1 MGNIIAVTDE
11 LGRTTTFTYDERNLQ
26 TALIDELGN
35 QTTTEYD
42 RARNVIAITDSSGN
56 RTSYSLDALYRRIGV
71 TDASGET
78 TTFTYDQTGNLLS
91 LTDPVG
97 NTTTNTY
104 DELNR
109 LLTETNQL
117 GLTSSY
123 QYDAVGNLLTIE
135 DRNGR
140 VRSFDYDQLNRKI
153 AEHWLDG
160 DGNSIR
166 TINSTYDAVSQLIHT
181 SDPDSSY
188 TYTYDLA
195 GRVTSV
201 DNAGTPGIPHVVLNY
216 SYDPAGNVLSV
227 TDTIS
232 GQLGGIESFVYDE
245 LNRVTQI
252 TQTGNGATDKRVDFS
267 YNGASQMTV
276 RFRYSD
282 LAGSELVGSSS
293 YSYDRAGRLINL
305 THNGDSEVIADY
317 AWLYDGANRITQ
329 FTNPDGVIDYT
340 YDERGQLTG
349 AESDYQADESY
360 SYDGNGNRT
369 NPGYS
374 TGSNN
379 RLLSDGVYNYQYD
392 GEGNRTVRTEIA
404 TGEVTEYS
412 WDYRDRLIGVVT
424 LDSEG
429 NILETNSYTY
439 DVFNRRLSKSAQG
452 SVLEVFVYDGE
463 HIALVFDGDGRKLN
477 RYLHGPKIDQIIA
490 DEDGSGSVLW
500 ALVDNLG
507 TVRYVVGNDGEV
519 LNRISYDSFGEVISE
534 TNPSIS
540 LRFDFT
546 GRELDPETGLVY
558 YRGRYKDGERF
569 ISEDPIGF
577 AGGDGNLYRYT
588 FNSPTNFTDPS
599 GHCVPALLPTAGGI
613 ALVDG
618 PVVPIGDIIA
628 GGLLIGGCLGILIQ
642 NLLDDSPSP
651 ASVPGNPAPRH
662 TPPLKF
668 PPVNEES
675 GLGDFEFFPRIP
687 DLDFPFPYPAVPP
700 FPPPFPN
707 NDDVFNDPEIFPKGD
722 CDDLFRPFLDIDAN
736 DNPDPSTPVGR
747 PGQSIQFPNPNAPQP
762 RNSPTNINGR
772 DYSGHAIDRIQERGF
787 TPSVVENAIQN
798 GVASPGKSPDTT
810 VYTDPTNNLR
820 VVTDSA
826 TGRVITVIGG
836 VR

>member
-1 MGNIIAVTDE
+1 
-11 LGRTTTFTYDERNLQ
+11 
-26 TALIDELGN
+26 
-35 QTTTEYD
+35 
-42 RARNVIAITDSSGN
+42 
-56 RTSYSLDALYRRIGV
+56 
-71 TDASGET
+71 
-78 TTFTYDQTGNLLS
+78 
-91 LTDPVG
+91 VG
-97 NTTTNTY
+97 NTTSYTY

-117 GLTSSY
+117 GFTRSY
-123 QYDAVGNLLTIE
+123 QYDAVGNLLTIS

-140 VRSFDYDQLNRKI
+140 IRSFNYDRLNRKT

-160 DGNSIR
+160 DDGNPIR
-166 TINSTYDAVSQLIHT
+166 TINSTYDAVSQLLHT

-232 GQLGGIESFVYDE
+232 SLAGIESFVYDE

-252 TQTGNGATDKRVDFS
+252 TQTGNGVTDKRVDFS
-267 YNGASQMTV
+267 YNAASQMTGIV
-276 RFRYSD
+276 RYSD
-282 LAGSELVGSSS
+282 LAGNELVGSSS

-317 AWLYDGANRITQ
+317 AWLYDSANRITQ
-329 FTNPDGVIDYT
+329 FTNPDGAISYT

-412 WDYRDRLIGVVT
+412 WDYRNRLIGVVT
-424 LDSEG
+424 LDRSG
-429 NILETNSYTY
+429 NILSEFGYTY

-463 HIALVFDGDGRKLN
+463 HIALVFDGDGTQKN
-477 RYLHGPKIDQIIA
+477 RYLHGPNVDQIIA

-519 LNRISYDSFGEVISE
+519 LNRISYDSFGSVIDE
-534 TNPSIS
+534 TNPSYK

-599 GHCVPALLPTAGGI
+599 GHCVS
-613 ALVDG
+613 LVG
-618 PVVPIGDIIA
+618 LGIA
-628 GGLLIGGCLGILIQ
+628 GGLATADGPLPFGDAAGVGVLIGDCLVTISGIGLIIQ
-642 NLLDDSPSP
+642 NWPDNSPSP
-651 ASVPGNPAPRH
+651 TTFPSDPPPLN
-662 TPPLKF
+662 TPPFEF
-668 PPVNEES
+668 PPFDEDF
-675 GLGDFEFFPRIP
+675 GLGDFGDFAPIP
-687 DLDFPFPYPAVPP
+687 GFDYPTVPP

-707 NDDVFNDPEIFPKGD
+707 NDDVFNVPEIFPKGG
-722 CDDLFRPFLDIDAN
+722 CGDLIPPFLDIGGAGDDTASSINSRQARRQVMREQGIPISQQPTSVSKNASGWEYRYEVPTAGGGIEIKSVQQQTLDRSHPGQGHWEAGTVKTDPRTGEIRFN
-736 DNPDPSTPVGR
+736 DYGR
-747 PGQSIQFPNPNAPQP
+747 PKLKSNKSKA
-762 RNSPTNINGR
+762 
-772 DYSGHAIDRIQERGF
+772 DYD
-787 TPSVVENAIQN
+787 N
-798 GVASPGKSPDTT
+798 
-810 VYTDPTNNLR
+810 
-820 VVTDSA
+820 
-826 TGRVITVIGG
+826 
-836 VR
+836 

>member
-1 MGNIIAVTDE
+1 VTDE

-42 RARNVIAITDSSGN
+42 PARNVIAITDGSGN

-78 TTFTYDQTGNLLS
+78 TTYTYDQTGNLLS

-97 NTTTNTY
+97 NTTSYTY

-117 GLTSSY
+117 GFTRGF

-140 VRSFDYDQLNRKI
+140 VRSFNYDRLNRKT

-160 DGNSIR
+160 DDGNPIR

-201 DNAGTPGIPHVVLNY
+201 DNSPTPGIPHVVLNY
-216 SYDPAGNVLSV
+216 SYDPAGNILSV

-232 GQLGGIESFVYDE
+232 SLAGIESFVYDE
-245 LNRVTQI
+245 LNRVIQI
-252 TQTGNGATDKRVDFS
+252 TQTGNGVTDKRVDFS
-267 YNGASQMTV
+267 YNAASQM
-276 RFRYSD
+276 REMFRYSD
-282 LAGSELVGSSS
+282 LAGSELVGSST
-293 YSYDRAGRLINL
+293 YSYDQAGRLINL
-305 THNGDSEVIADY
+305 THNGDGEVIADY
-317 AWLYDGANRITQ
+317 AWLYDAANRITQ

-340 YDERGQLTG
+340 YDERSQLTG

-379 RLLSDGVYNYQYD
+379 RLLSDGIYNYQYD

-412 WDYRDRLIGVVT
+412 WDYRNRLIGVVT
-424 LDSEG
+424 LDRSG
-429 NILETNSYTY
+429 NILSEFGYTY

-463 HIALVFDGDGRKLN
+463 HIALVFDGDGTQKN

-507 TVRYVVGNDGEV
+507 TVRYVIGNDGEV

-534 TNPSIS
+534 TNPSIES
-540 LRFDFT
+540 RFLFT

-599 GHCVPALLPTAGGI
+599 GHCVPGLLPTAGGI

-618 PVVPIGDIIA
+618 PVVPVGDIIA
-628 GGLLIGGCLGILIQ
+628 GGLVIGGCLGVVIQ
-642 NLLDDSPSP
+642 NLLDNSPSP
-651 ASVPGNPAPRH
+651 TTFPSDPPPLS
-662 TPPLKF
+662 TPPFEF
-668 PPVNEES
+668 PPFDEDF
-675 GLGDFEFFPRIP
+675 GLGDFGDFAPIP
-687 DLDFPFPYPAVPP
+687 GFDHPIVPP
-700 FPPPFPN
+700 SFPPPFP
-707 NDDVFNDPEIFPKGD
+707 DDGIFDGPLTFPKGD
-722 CDDLFRPFLDIDAN
+722 CGDLFPPFLDIDA
-736 DNPDPSTPVGR
+736 SAPVGR
-747 PGQSIQFPNPNAPQP
+747 RGSPLNNTPMNPPGVP
-762 RNSPTNINGR
+762 RNSDSIIGGR
-772 DYSGHAIDRIQERGF
+772 RFTGHALDEMQNRGIP
-787 TPSVVENAIQN
+787 PSVVEDAIVN
-798 GVASPGKSPDTT
+798 GIQSQDPIPGRQRSFSPDNRIT
-810 VYTDPTNNLR
+810 VITEGGD
-820 VVTDSA
+820 
-826 TGRVITVIGG
+826 VITVVPG
-836 VR
+836 RQR

>member
-1 MGNIIAVTDE
+1 M
-11 LGRTTTFTYDERNLQ
+11 
-26 TALIDELGN
+26 
-35 QTTTEYD
+35 
-42 RARNVIAITDSSGN
+42 GN

-78 TTFTYDQTGNLLS
+78 TTFTYDGTGNLLS

-123 QYDAVGNLLTIE
+123 QYDAVGNLLTVE

-140 VRSFDYDQLNRKI
+140 VRSFNYDQLNRKI

-166 TINSTYDAVSQLIHT
+166 TINSTYDAVSQLLHA

-216 SYDPAGNVLSV
+216 SYDPKGNVLSV

-232 GQLGGIESFVYDE
+232 SLAGIESFVYDE

-252 TQTGNGATDKRVDFS
+252 TQTGNGVTDKRVDFS
-267 YNGASQMTV
+267 YNGASQMTGI
-276 RFRYSD
+276 FRYSD

-305 THNGDSEVIADY
+305 THHGDSEVIADY
-317 AWLYDGANRITQ
+317 VWLYDAANRITQ
-329 FTNPDGVIDYT
+329 FTNPDGAISYT

-477 RYLHGPKIDQIIA
+477 RYLHGPNVDQIIA
-490 DEDGSGSVLW
+490 DEDGSGEVLW

-519 LNRISYDSFGEVISE
+519 LNRISYDSFGSVIDE

-558 YRGRYKDGERF
+558 YRGRYKDRERF

-599 GHCVPALLPTAGGI
+599 GHCVSLAALG
-613 ALVDG
+613 
-618 PVVPIGDIIA
+618 IA
-628 GGLLIGGCLGILIQ
+628 GGAASADGTLPFGDAFAGGYLIGDCLVTIGVIGTIGNIGLRIRRF
-642 NLLDDSPSP
+642 LDDRLTAPEIPSN
-651 ASVPGNPAPRH
+651 GPRTRPKPTPTL
-662 TPPLKF
+662 TPPPPHPDRNRETEPTVPSAPVKDPNDCNGCDKEYPLHTKCEEIANSIPPTYDRKRKKF
-668 PPVNEES
+668 V
-675 GLGDFEFFPRIP
+675 GGRYKGYI
-687 DLDFPFPYPAVPP
+687 
-700 FPPPFPN
+700 
-707 NDDVFNDPEIFPKGD
+707 FNSKKE
-722 CDDLFRPFLDIDAN
+722 AE
-736 DNPDPSTPVGR
+736 T
-747 PGQSIQFPNPNAPQP
+747 
-762 RNSPTNINGR
+762 
-772 DYSGHAIDRIQERGF
+772 
-787 TPSVVENAIQN
+787 
-798 GVASPGKSPDTT
+798 
-810 VYTDPTNNLR
+810 NLR
-820 VVTDSA
+820 EV
-826 TGRVITVIGG
+826 RGG
-836 VR
+836 SI